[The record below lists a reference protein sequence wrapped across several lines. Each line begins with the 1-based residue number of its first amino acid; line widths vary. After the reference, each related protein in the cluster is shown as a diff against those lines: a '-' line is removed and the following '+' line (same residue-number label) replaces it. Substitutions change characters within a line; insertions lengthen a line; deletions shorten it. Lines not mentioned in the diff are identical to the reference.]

1 MQVMCGVNF
10 DRFLTTLTMAAAKL
24 DPSNQNDFLPL
35 AEAAKIYGVAPDY
48 LRFLIF
54 KKKLRGVKFGRNWV
68 TTRIWLDEYFTSVP
82 RRNGKLKE
90 SSEVVSTDLI
100 SPTLEP
106 MNESQ
111 VSYEET
117 HLPENNKSLH
127 LPVVESD
134 PTTGHSGRWGDKISS
149 AVIWRNSNGLPSKP
163 EKTSR
168 SFWRDI
174 KIAFISTAGNLRA
187 FFVPSVVSLF
197 RRWIL
202 LGFVTVIFFF
212 IGLYGTD
219 TIRERLLRD
228 QNSGAL
234 LSHPF
239 LRSLDGTM
247 ANLHNVF
254 LKIAQ
259 DVGLPTPAPR
269 TVSQEYAGGIGYR
282 VNVEDKDIEDGD
294 IVSFVE
300 GSYRLS
306 DKSYDPFVFGIA
318 SVDPAFALGSPDFSN
333 GVPVVSLGRS
343 LIRLSTIN
351 GPISR
356 GDPITTSPIPGIGA
370 KADGFGHI
378 VGVALEDYREPDPEK
393 IGKIP
398 VAIDIRVASP
408 LTALRTSP
416 LEALRYI
423 LAFIIALGSVVVGF
437 TYFGKVA
444 KSGVEAVGRNPLAAR
459 LIELSVFLNLFLTL
473 GIIAIGAI
481 IAYAIIIL

>member
-1 MQVMCGVNF
+1 M
-10 DRFLTTLTMAAAKL
+10 TAAKL
-24 DPSNQNDFLPL
+24 NPANQNDFLPL

-54 KKKLRGVKFGRNWV
+54 KKKLRGAKFGRNWV
-68 TTRIWLDEYFTSVP
+68 TTRVWLDEYFTNVP
-82 RRNGKLKE
+82 RRNGKPKEDSQITGSSLIDPTPKSTKESQALHEETHRQENDKVPPTVILRSSDVLPSKLKE
-90 SSEVVSTDLI
+90 S
-100 SPTLEP
+100 
-106 MNESQ
+106 
-111 VSYEET
+111 
-117 HLPENNKSLH
+117 
-127 LPVVESD
+127 
-134 PTTGHSGRWGDKISS
+134 GRGI
-149 AVIWRNSNGLPSKP
+149 L
-163 EKTSR
+163 
-168 SFWRDI
+168 RDI
-174 KIAFISTAGNLRA
+174 KIAFLSTTESLRA
-187 FFVPSVVSLF
+187 FFVPSVVALL

-202 LGFVTVIFFF
+202 LGFVTLIFFF

-219 TIRERLLRD
+219 TIRERFLRD
-228 QNSGAL
+228 KNSGIL
-234 LSHPF
+234 ISHPF
-239 LRSLDGTM
+239 LRSLDATM

-269 TVSQEYAGGIGYR
+269 TVSKEYAGGIGYR
-282 VNVEDKDIEDGD
+282 VQVEDKDIEDGD
-294 IVSFVE
+294 IVSFVD
-300 GSYRLS
+300 GNYRLS

-343 LIRLSTIN
+343 FIRLSTIN

-393 IGKIP
+393 IGKVP